1 MQPQM
6 SAHFQSRMP
15 SAIRLAQIRFMERK
29 EKAAV
34 VGVAIGNVSLPTH
47 PAMQKRMFNL
57 NAPESPFKDGV
68 VKYTATVGFEET
80 NRAFLNIIASSGFNT
95 DGLYSQITDGGSQA
109 MELIII
115 GTCGAAGTKDKPL
128 LLIDAAYTNYKAMA
142 DRTGRATVSVQR
154 TLLDSGKFTLPDLS
168 QIEQVIEKHK
178 PGAMV
183 VIPYDNPTGHFYN
196 QETMIALG
204 RLCVKHNLWIISD
217 EAYRELFYVPEKTSS
232 VWGLT
237 EQDVPGIAGRRISI
251 ETASKV
257 WNACGLRIG
266 AIVTDNKEYNKRSIA
281 ENTANLCPNVIG
293 QYIFG
298 ALAQEKREDLQK
310 WYAELRNYYQKMM
323 TALTTELR
331 EILPGVIVSSP
342 DASIY
347 SVVDV
352 KNIAPADFDAKD
364 FVIWCASEG
373 KT

>member
-204 RLCVKHNLWIISD
+204 RLCVKH
-217 EAYRELFYVPEKTSS
+217 TS
-232 VWGLT
+232 G
-237 EQDVPGIAGRRISI
+237 
-251 ETASKV
+251 
-257 WNACGLRIG
+257 
-266 AIVTDNKEYNKRSIA
+266 
-281 ENTANLCPNVIG
+281 
-293 QYIFG
+293 
-298 ALAQEKREDLQK
+298 
-310 WYAELRNYYQKMM
+310 
-323 TALTTELR
+323 
-331 EILPGVIVSSP
+331 
-342 DASIY
+342 
-347 SVVDV
+347 
-352 KNIAPADFDAKD
+352 
-364 FVIWCASEG
+364 
-373 KT
+373 